1 MATQYKKIQNKL
13 HPKEAEQGKT
23 DLKPK
28 ASRDALLLVLIAL
41 TLVILAIGWNTMD
54 DKRGCCFDSY
64 LHLFFLLPHI
74 FISVHLYV
82 YPFLRQFFCD
92 SSFFMTAKV
101 RLFDEVHKFFQ
112 IFILEEQM
120 VKNGGYGVVKR

>member
-13 HPKEAEQGKT
+13 HPKEAEQSKT

-54 DKRGCCFDSY
+54 DIGRAMYGFMVAGMVIVY
-64 LHLFFLLPHI
+64 LNRRLTNLSENIRKCLIAVSSTLLLGSI
-74 FISVHLYV
+74 VMLGYSVNL
-82 YPFLRQFFCD
+82 QFF
-92 SSFFMTAKV
+92 
-101 RLFDEVHKFFQ
+101 
-112 IFILEEQM
+112 
-120 VKNGGYGVVKR
+120 N